1 MALNKILQA
10 KEGARELALLSNIYM
25 PTNAEA
31 VMVGKAMLEADDP
44 MYCDP
49 EADKEKVPAAKKQRT
64 ELKKGP
70 FSPEE
75 DAVYL
80 ELLNTHGAPKKKDN
94 PEAWAAFG
102 NAFRCI
108 HTTQLEPNPNF
119 RI

>member
-1 MALNKILQA
+1 
-10 KEGARELALLSNIYM
+10 
-25 PTNAEA
+25 
-31 VMVGKAMLEADDP
+31 MVGKAMLEADDP

-102 NAFRCI
+102 KAFRCAQIARI
-108 HTTQLEPNPNF
+108 HPKRGYEL
-119 RI
+119 IMI